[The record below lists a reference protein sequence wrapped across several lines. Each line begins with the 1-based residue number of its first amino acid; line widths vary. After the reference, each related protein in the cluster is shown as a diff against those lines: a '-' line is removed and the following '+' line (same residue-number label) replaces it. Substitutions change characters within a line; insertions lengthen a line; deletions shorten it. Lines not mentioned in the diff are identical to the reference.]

1 MVRAA
6 GRQRIAD
13 DTGFSLAG
21 TRPVPPAPQ
30 EPGDSQSTIQF
41 CRERERGLHHGAY
54 FQHQHRRY
62 LPGGNAADAAEL
74 SAA

>member
-21 TRPVPPAPQ
+21 TRPRPSGTPRARRLTVDYSVRVVTLRSPKKG
-30 EPGDSQSTIQF
+30 EDRRLSI
-41 CRERERGLHHGAY
+41 GLI
-54 FQHQHRRY
+54 
-62 LPGGNAADAAEL
+62 GGEYWVAI
-74 SAA
+74 